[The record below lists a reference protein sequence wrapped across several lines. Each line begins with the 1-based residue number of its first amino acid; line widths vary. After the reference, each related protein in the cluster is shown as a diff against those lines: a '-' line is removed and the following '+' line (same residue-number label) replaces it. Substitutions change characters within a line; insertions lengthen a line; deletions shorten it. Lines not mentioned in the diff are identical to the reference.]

1 MRKNACLLVAA
12 AVTAVAACG
21 PVAPDPAPRVV
32 SVAPQGEGVPP
43 DAPGVAVLFSE
54 PVETSGV
61 EDGRFVAVAG
71 EADAKAVATAAAS
84 ATGIGPGGA
93 VVRGRVT
100 LTDGGSR
107 AEWTPEAPL
116 DPLSA
121 YAIVVGTGIRTVS
134 GRAVLDPTGRKRAFA
149 TTFRTTVMPDR
160 APPVARWLAPP
171 HGPVPIN
178 LKEIRV
184 GFSEEVTGSLSVKSV
199 SGMPGAISPEIL
211 SLSLGGPLPAGL
223 LVPVLDDVRDAAGN
237 RPVPLPGI
245 AVAACRDDR
254 PPAIDPASVRI
265 LPTDTSL
272 SVAAESSEPT
282 RLGLE
287 VAVERPGEACGAL
300 PDAPGSLV
308 ARGDFSACPG
318 WDPCG
323 APSRCP
329 ALASVKG
336 LCPGQRVKVRLLA
349 EDLAGNAV
357 APGAWLPAATGSP
370 SARVV
375 VTEVLAD
382 AATPQAGGEYV
393 EIANLG
399 SGAADL
405 TGWKLAKR
413 SASGAVTRCT
423 VAPAA
428 GVLPAGAHGLVV
440 GGGWDGRYALPA
452 DVPLFHCG
460 ATSLAGGLTDERAP
474 AVALESPT
482 GTVVSG
488 FGWSAPSVRCTGRST
503 ERIHPGGEDATAN
516 FACARAAPGT
526 PGACNGNTAAAEC
539 PRRPY

>member
-1 MRKNACLLVAA
+1 MRKTASLLIAA
-12 AVTAVAACG
+12 FTAIAACG
-21 PVAPDPAPRVV
+21 PAAPDPAPRVV
-32 SVAPQGEGVPP
+32 SVAPEGEGVPP
-43 DAPGVAVLFSE
+43 DAPGIAVRFSE

-61 EDGRFVAVAG
+61 EDGRFVAVAV

-100 LTDGGSR
+100 LTEGDTV
-107 AEWTPEAPL
+107 AQWTPEAPL
-116 DPLSA
+116 EPMSA

-149 TTFRTTVMPDR
+149 TTFRTAVMPDR
-160 APPVARWLAPP
+160 APPVARWIAPP
-171 HGPVPIN
+171 HGPVPTN

-184 GFSEEVTGSLSVKSV
+184 GFSEAVTGSLSVKTV
-199 SGMPGAISPEIL
+199 SGTPRALSPEIL
-211 SLSLGGPLPAGL
+211 SLALGGPLPAGL
-223 LVPVLDDVRDAAGN
+223 LAPVLDDVRDGAGN
-237 RPVPLPGI
+237 RPPPLSGI

-254 PPAIDPASVRI
+254 PPALDPASVRI
-265 LPTDTSL
+265 LPADTSL

-282 RLGLE
+282 RLGVE
-287 VAVERPGEACGAL
+287 VAVERLGEACGAL

-308 ARGDFSACPG
+308 AWGDFAACPG

-323 APSRCP
+323 APSRCL
-329 ALASVKG
+329 AGASVAG

-349 EDLAGNAV
+349 EDLAGNA
-357 APGAWLPAATGSP
+357 APPGAWLPAATGSP

-405 TGWKLAKR
+405 TGWKLAKK

-423 VAPAA
+423 LAPVA

-440 GGGWDGRYALPA
+440 GGSWDGRYALPA
-452 DVPLFHCG
+452 DAPLFHCG
-460 ATSLAGGLTDERAP
+460 ATSLAGGLADERSP
-474 AVALESPT
+474 SVALESPT
-482 GTVVSG
+482 GSVVSG

-526 PGACNGNTAAAEC
+526 PGACNGNTDAAEC